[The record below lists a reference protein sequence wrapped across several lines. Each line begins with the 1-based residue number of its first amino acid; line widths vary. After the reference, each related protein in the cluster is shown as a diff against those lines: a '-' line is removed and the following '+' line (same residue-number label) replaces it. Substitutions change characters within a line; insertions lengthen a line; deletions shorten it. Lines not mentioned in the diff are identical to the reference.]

1 MNDFREQ
8 IEQELVK
15 RIEVRV
21 SSMKWRP
28 NYEKWV
34 QQRIW
39 QERYRD
45 RVLENLRRYVP
56 DWERATILDLGSGMG
71 GLMVRLQQEGCKILG
86 LDYCFDYC
94 IITKLRGMRYGLRP
108 NVINGIAER
117 IPLKD
122 QSVDVI
128 FCYEVIEH
136 VFDPMAMLREI
147 RRVIKPSG
155 VVFITV
161 PNRWSPYDHHY
172 HMWGINFLPRPIAE
186 WIIKALGRDKGSDTS
201 AGVQK
206 LSELHYFSFRA
217 FYKLAKQVGFV
228 LFDVR
233 EDKLM
238 EGIVPPTRVGR
249 LISMLKR
256 LRLLHLV
263 YRLYRFT
270 LMDEWHFIL
279 KPAGESV

>member
-1 MNDFREQ
+1 
-8 IEQELVK
+8 
-15 RIEVRV
+15 
-21 SSMKWRP
+21 
-28 NYEKWV
+28 
-34 QQRIW
+34 
-39 QERYRD
+39 
-45 RVLENLRRYVP
+45 
-56 DWERATILDLGSGMG
+56 
-71 GLMVRLQQEGCKILG
+71 
-86 LDYCFDYC
+86 
-94 IITKLRGMRYGLRP
+94 
-108 NVINGIAER
+108 
-117 IPLKD
+117 
-122 QSVDVI
+122 
-128 FCYEVIEH
+128 
-136 VFDPMAMLREI
+136 
-147 RRVIKPSG
+147 
-155 VVFITV
+155 
-161 PNRWSPYDHHY
+161 
-172 HMWGINFLPRPIAE
+172 MWGINFLPRPIAE